1 MYLSKLF
8 IPITKDLPAEAKIK
22 SHQLMLRAGMIKQ
35 SSTAGNWNI
44 MDNTRQ
50 TFNDADGG
58 PVLRADISNAEEET
72 DTMQGQIDI
81 LSNGFKLRANNSS
94 YNTNGATSVYLA
106 FAEIPYKFSNAR

>member
-1 MYLSKLF
+1 
-8 IPITKDLPAEAKIK
+8 
-22 SHQLMLRAGMIKQ
+22 
-35 SSTAGNWNI
+35 

-58 PVLRADISNAEEET
+58 PVLRANLANAEVET

-94 YNTNGATSVYLA
+94 YNTSGATILYLA
-106 FAEIPYKFSNAR
+106 FADSPFKYANAR